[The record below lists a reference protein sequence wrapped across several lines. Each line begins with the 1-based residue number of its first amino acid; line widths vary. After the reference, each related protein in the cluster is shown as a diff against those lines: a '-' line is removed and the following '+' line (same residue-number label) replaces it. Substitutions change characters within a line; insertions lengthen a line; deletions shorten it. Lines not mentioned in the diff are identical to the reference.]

1 MAWAQAKGAGEDKQK
16 IKSGAENVE
25 KLEPMPPFPFSFLIP
40 ITLPRPCKIT
50 IGGYVKC
57 TALSHYGKQYRCS
70 PKKKKNLKT
79 ELPYELAILFLHT
92 EEVQNKPPSNMPPWH
107 LTILS

>member
-1 MAWAQAKGAGEDKQK
+1 MVQWVKNLTLSLPWCRFDPWPRNFHMAWAQAKGAGEDKQK

-70 PKKKKNLKT
+70 PKKKKKKKKT
-79 ELPYELAILFLHT
+79 
-92 EEVQNKPPSNMPPWH
+92 
-107 LTILS
+107 